1 MNKQEK
7 DQDHDDP
14 FQEMRERMVTHHL
27 RGRGILDEHVLE
39 AMGRV
44 PREAFV
50 PPEVRDMAYADGPL
64 PIGLEQTI
72 SQPFVVAAMS
82 QAIAPCHGQRVL
94 EVGTGSGYQTAILAE
109 VGLQVYSVERIGTLA
124 RQAESLLAQLGY
136 GSVQV
141 KCSDGYDGWA
151 EEAPFDGIL
160 VTAAAPELP
169 STLVDQLKPGGR
181 LVIPVGRFS
190 QDLRVYRK
198 RRDGTVGYKELF
210 PVRFV
215 PLLHG
220 TT

>member
-1 MNKQEK
+1 MSKQKK
-7 DQDHDDP
+7 DQDHDGP
-14 FQEMRERMVTHHL
+14 FQEMRERMVEHQL
-27 RGRGILDEHVLE
+27 RGRGVLDETVLA
-39 AMGRV
+39 AMERV

-50 PPEVRDMAYADGPL
+50 PYELRERAYADGPL

-82 QAIAPCHGQRVL
+82 EALAMCPGQRVL
-94 EVGTGSGYQTAILAE
+94 EVGTGSGYQTAVLAE
-109 VGLQVYSVERIGTLA
+109 MGLQVYTVERIGALA
-124 RQAESLLAQLGY
+124 MQAESLIKQLGY
-136 GSVQV
+136 EMV
-141 KCSDGYDGWA
+141 KVTCADGYDGWE

-169 STLVDQLKPGGR
+169 SILIDQLKPGGR
-181 LVIPVGRFS
+181 LVIPIGRFS

-198 RRDGTVGYKELF
+198 HGDGTAGYKELF

-215 PLLHG
+215 PLLPG

>member
-1 MNKQEK
+1 MNKREQ

-14 FQEMRERMVTHHL
+14 FQEMRERMVTHQL
-27 RGRGILDEHVLE
+27 RGRGVLDENVLA
-39 AMGRV
+39 AMARV
-44 PREAFV
+44 PREVFV
-50 PPEVRDMAYADGPL
+50 PHELRERAYADGPL
-64 PIGLEQTI
+64 PIGYEQTI

-82 QAIAPCHGQRVL
+82 EALAVGQGQRVL
-94 EVGTGSGYQTAILAE
+94 EVGTGSGYQTAALAE
-109 VGLQVYSVERIGTLA
+109 MGLQVYTVERIAALA
-124 RQAESLLAQLGY
+124 KQAESLIGQLGY

-141 KCSDGYDGWA
+141 MCSDGYDGWV

-160 VTAAAPELP
+160 VTAAAPQLP
-169 STLVDQLKPGGR
+169 STLIDQLKPGGR

-198 RRDGTVGYKELF
+198 RRDGTAGYKELF